1 MFLSELDETVA
12 FAFHSQIFSV
22 AGVSG
27 LLVSVTEESHLS
39 RFVLVQWENR
49 LLCSGFGCPDHSP
62 LDDQFIQAHI
72 DGLSHG
78 GGADVFVSF
87 ATEAVDSLGE
97 DLTSLFATGHFH
109 TEVGAVVPAD
119 DVLASV
125 LLAQMEFVQSDNVI
139 TSGDLLQPLLDTLE
153 MFEKQPGF
161 LPTNITEHFANEFD
175 QRETFALFLDGLI
188 ETVTLGLS
196 VLLTKVKEVVLS
208 KFEDG
213 EGGGL
218 ERWILND
225 VFIPKFNHRL

>member
-1 MFLSELDETVA
+1 MSKKKGIMTISSTTVTI
-12 FAFHSQIFSV
+12 HS
-22 AGVSG
+22 
-27 LLVSVTEESHLS
+27 LT
-39 RFVLVQWENR
+39 
-49 LLCSGFGCPDHSP
+49 
-62 LDDQFIQAHI
+62 
-72 DGLSHG
+72 
-78 GGADVFVSF
+78 FVSF

-175 QRETFALFLDGLI
+175 QRETFALFLQI
-188 ETVTLGLS
+188 EV
-196 VLLTKVKEVVLS
+196 
-208 KFEDG
+208 
-213 EGGGL
+213 
-218 ERWILND
+218 
-225 VFIPKFNHRL
+225 RLD